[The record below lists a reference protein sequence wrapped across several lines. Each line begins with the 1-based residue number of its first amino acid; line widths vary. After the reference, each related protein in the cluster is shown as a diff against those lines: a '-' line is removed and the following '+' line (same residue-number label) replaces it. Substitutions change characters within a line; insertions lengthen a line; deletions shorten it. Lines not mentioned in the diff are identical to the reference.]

1 MKFSYPLLKKLVPG
15 LPNQAKF
22 SDVIN
27 LKAFEVEEAV
37 GNTIEIKVTP
47 NRFADAAS
55 HWGMAREASAIF
67 KLKNKIEDKSIVGLP
82 KGKGKVKVK
91 VLDKSACPV
100 YIARYLEVLKIG

>member
-37 GNTIEIKVTP
+37 DVL
-47 NRFADAAS
+47 D
-55 HWGMAREASAIF
+55 
-67 KLKNKIEDKSIVGLP
+67 GLP
-82 KGKGKVKVK
+82 TEMKDID
-91 VLDKSACPV
+91 LDS
-100 YIARYLEVLKIG
+100 IKI